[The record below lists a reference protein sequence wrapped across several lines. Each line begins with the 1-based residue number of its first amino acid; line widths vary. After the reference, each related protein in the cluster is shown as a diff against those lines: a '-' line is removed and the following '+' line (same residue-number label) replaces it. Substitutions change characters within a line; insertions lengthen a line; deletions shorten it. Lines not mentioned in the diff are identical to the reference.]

1 MSRKLTDKESIP
13 AVINDMTLEE
23 KASLITGMSV
33 FRTCGIEHLGIPPVL
48 LLDGGTGINFMQLYQ
63 EFIYQATYKIND
75 NEEENSNKSDLEGL
89 YSIGRI
95 LPYIGNPSKLSQ
107 EDQQILTMANSELN
121 SMKPEGKEPGC
132 FPPGMLLG
140 ATWDPETV
148 YVCAK
153 ALGKEANAYKID
165 VLLGTPNVN
174 LHRDPLNGRLFEGYS
189 EDPCLVAKLAPQFV
203 KGIQGQGVAAN
214 VKHFAANNQETE
226 RMGINEHIPVRALHE
241 LYFPGFRA
249 CVQEGGV
256 KTVMSAY
263 NKINGKACTE
273 NEWLLTE
280 VLRNQWGF
288 DGFVVS
294 DWGAA
299 YDQVEAAKAGNDLV
313 MPGPR
318 SAQPLIDAVKAGRL
332 SESVLDKCIENF
344 LEILIEMPVM
354 KGRKYTD
361 IDTDFSKRAAY
372 KAVAEGAV
380 LLKNKGEVLPL
391 NKSSKVSFFGKNSR
405 KFIESGGGS
414 AEVWTDLSS
423 NLYDSTIE
431 KIGSQLVSFEEINI
445 DTEAVIITVGAKG
458 QEGSDRPDMD
468 IDLADREMLLR
479 VIGEAK
485 ASCSK
490 IVVVLNISGPV
501 GMMDWINDVDA
512 VLCVFFPGMEGGH
525 AAADILFGDLNPSG
539 KLPLTFPK
547 YYRDCPTYGNFP
559 GENGEVWYGEGIYVG
574 YRYYDFKGIEPLFP
588 FGYGLSYTSFEI
600 SDINLESSIFDMDKG
615 KKFNVKVKV
624 KNTGKMAGKE
634 VVQLYIEAEKSML
647 KKPPKEL
654 KAFKKIALK
663 PGEEKEIIFEL
674 GKDDLASFDT
684 GLNQWTAEPGYYKI
698 LIGNSSRNITLE
710 GRFKAVG
717 ENPYSYGLDSIIGR
731 LFNDIRAVDVIR
743 KQLAEYNIDPMDIV
757 SNDMIFFPSTK
768 FSEIWEK
775 SFVPLLKNKT
785 TMEIEIIIDQICK
798 ELKGIDVTDDTN
810 KLLSNN

>member
-1 MSRKLTDKESIP
+1 MGSRLTDKESIP
-13 AVINDMTLEE
+13 VVINEMTLEE

-33 FRTCGIEHLGIPPVL
+33 FRTRGIERLGIPSVL

-63 EFIYQATYKIND
+63 EFIYHATYKNND
-75 NEEENSNKSDLEGL
+75 YIEENPDKSDTEGL

-95 LPYIGNPSKLSQ
+95 LPYIGNPSKLSP
-107 EDQQILTMANSELN
+107 EDQQILAMATSELN

-148 YVCAK
+148 YACAE

-203 KGIQGQGVAAN
+203 KGIQDQGVAAN

-241 LYFPGFRA
+241 LYFPGFKA

-280 VLRNQWGF
+280 ELRDQWGF
-288 DGFVVS
+288 KGFVVS

-318 SAQPLIDAVKAGRL
+318 SATPLIDAVKAGKL
-332 SESVLDKCIENF
+332 SESVLDKCVENF

-354 KGRKYTD
+354 KGRKYAD
-361 IDTDFSKRAAY
+361 IDNDFSIRAAY
-372 KAVAEGAV
+372 RAVAEGAV
-380 LLKNKGEVLPL
+380 LLKNKGAVLPL
-391 NKSSKVSFFGKNSR
+391 KKSSEVSFFGKNSK

-431 KIGSQLVSFEEINI
+431 KIGSQLVTFEEINK
-445 DTEAVIITVGAKG
+445 DTEVVVITVGARG
-458 QEGSDRPDMD
+458 QEGSDRSDMD
-468 IDLADREMLLR
+468 IEEADRTMLMKT
-479 VIGEAK
+479 VKEAK
-485 ASCSK
+485 VSGRK

-501 GMMDWINDVDA
+501 NMMDWIDDVDA

-574 YRYYDFKGIEPLFP
+574 YRYYDFKGVEPLFP

-600 SDINLESSIFDMDKG
+600 SDISMDSPIFDMDKG
-615 KKFNVKVKV
+615 KKLNVKVRV

-634 VVQLYIEAEKSML
+634 VVQLYIEAEKSTL

-654 KAFKKIALK
+654 KAFKKIGLE

-684 GLNQWTAEPGYYKI
+684 ALNQWTAEPGYYKI
-698 LIGNSSRNITLE
+698 LIGNSSRNITLT
-710 GRFKAVG
+710 GCFKAVG
-717 ENPYSYGLDSIIGR
+717 ENPYSYGHDSKIGK
-731 LFNDIRAVDVIR
+731 LFNDSRAVDIIR
-743 KQLAEYNIDPMDIV
+743 KQLEGYNIEPLDVV
-757 SNDMIFFPSTK
+757 SNDMVFFPGMK
-768 FSEIWEK
+768 FSEVWEK
-775 SFVPLLKNKT
+775 SFVPLFKNKT
-785 TMEIEIIIDQICK
+785 TLEIKNIMDKVCK
-798 ELKGIDVTDDTN
+798 ELKEIDVSDNTN
-810 KLLSNN
+810 K